1 MYLLSYL
8 KYSKYLFYPN
18 YKKVDPKQR
27 LLLAICLGSFLFV
40 DEVVYSSVFAIITMI
55 LQVQKISDVTAL

>member
-8 KYSKYLFYPN
+8 KYSKYLFYTN
-18 YKKVDPKQR
+18 YKKVDPEQR

-40 DEVVYSSVFAIITMI
+40 DEVVYSSVFAIIF
-55 LQVQKISDVTAL
+55 S

>member
-18 YKKVDPKQR
+18 YKKVDPKQW
-27 LLLAICLGSFLFV
+27 LLLAICLGSFYLWMKWIILLF
-40 DEVVYSSVFAIITMI
+40 
-55 LQVQKISDVTAL
+55 

>member
-8 KYSKYLFYPN
+8 KYTKYLFYPN

-27 LLLAICLGSFLFV
+27 LLLASLSRIFLFV
-40 DEVVYSSVFAIITMI
+40 DEVDYSSVFVIIF
-55 LQVQKISDVTAL
+55 S

>member
-27 LLLAICLGSFLFV
+27 LLLASLSRIFLFV
-40 DEVVYSSVFAIITMI
+40 DEADYSSVFAIIF
-55 LQVQKISDVTAL
+55 S

>member
-1 MYLLSYL
+1 MSFI
-8 KYSKYLFYPN
+8 LF
-18 YKKVDPKQR
+18 
-27 LLLAICLGSFLFV
+27 A

>member
-27 LLLAICLGSFLFV
+27 LLLAICLGSFYL
-40 DEVVYSSVFAIITMI
+40 DEAVYSSVFAIIF
-55 LQVQKISDVTAL
+55 S